1 MGALNE
7 DEQVDLVALMWL
19 GRGAGTLDEWDDLR
33 ASAVE
38 ARGQYR
44 NPRLETP
51 RYLMGEPMLGD
62 LLADGLE
69 EFGVDWTGERITP
82 DSSGPS
88 ERDENETT
96 RR

>member
-1 MGALNE
+1 
-7 DEQVDLVALMWL
+7 
-19 GRGAGTLDEWDDLR
+19 
-33 ASAVE
+33 
-38 ARGQYR
+38 
-44 NPRLETP
+44 
-51 RYLMGEPMLGD
+51 MLGD